1 MRTALAPRLLA
12 GGILA
17 LVTVAS
23 PAFAVDQ
30 VSREED
36 IVGLRLGQRIWVD
49 DGSCPTGQ
57 IKEVMGTT
65 LASNGGVAR
74 VKKCVPRGATK
85 VR

>member
-1 MRTALAPRLLA
+1 MRTALAF
-12 GGILA
+12 GILA

-36 IVGLRLGQRIWVD
+36 IVDLRLGQRIWVD

-57 IKEVMGTT
+57 IKEVMGAT
-65 LASNGGVAR
+65 LASNGAVAR
-74 VKKCVPRGATK
+74 VKKCVPRAGS
-85 VR
+85 RR

>member
-1 MRTALAPRLLA
+1 MRTAFAL
-12 GGILA
+12 GILA
-17 LVTVAS
+17 LATLTA

-30 VSREED
+30 VSREDD

-65 LASNGGVAR
+65 LASNGSVAR
-74 VKKCVPRGATK
+74 VKKCVPRGGTR

>member
-1 MRTALAPRLLA
+1 MRTALAF
-12 GGILA
+12 GILA
-17 LVTVAS
+17 LVTFAS

-30 VSREED
+30 VPRESD
-36 IVGLRLGQRIWVD
+36 IVDLRLGQRIWVD

-65 LASNGGVAR
+65 LAGNGSVAR
-74 VKKCVPRGATK
+74 VKKCVPRGGTR

>member
-1 MRTALAPRLLA
+1 MRTALAF
-12 GGILA
+12 GILS

-30 VSREED
+30 VSREAD

-65 LASNGGVAR
+65 LASDGSVAR
-74 VKKCVPRGATK
+74 VKKCVQRGGTR

>member
-1 MRTALAPRLLA
+1 MRKAFAL
-12 GGILA
+12 GILA
-17 LVTVAS
+17 IVTIAS

-36 IVGLRLGQRIWVD
+36 IVDLRLGQRVWVD

-57 IKEVMGTT
+57 IKEVTGAT
-65 LASNGGVAR
+65 LAAGGSVAR
-74 VKKCVPRGATK
+74 VVKCVPRGGTR

>member
-1 MRTALAPRLLA
+1 MRATLALGLLA
-12 GGILA
+12 A
-17 LVTVAS
+17 LTVTA

-36 IVGLRLGQRIWVD
+36 IVELRLGQRIWVD

-65 LASNGGVAR
+65 LAANGNVAR
-74 VKKCVPRGATK
+74 VKKCVPRGGTR

>member
-1 MRTALAPRLLA
+1 MRTALAL
-12 GGILA
+12 GIL
-17 LVTVAS
+17 VCVSVAS

-36 IVGLRLGQRIWVD
+36 IVDLRLGQRIWVD

-57 IKEVMGTT
+57 IKEVMGAT
-65 LASNGGVAR
+65 LAGNGAVAR
-74 VKKCVPRGATK
+74 VKKCVPRGGTR